1 MTYLT
6 SLDIEDATQLNLKD
20 KGNMIQDLLSLSLPV
35 QPMTITLIKILCY

>member
-20 KGNMIQDLLSLSLPV
+20 KGNMIQDLLSLNLPV
-35 QPMTITLIKILCY
+35 QAMTITLIKILCY